1 MGAPTTRMLVK
12 ARAEPDGL
20 ALETHALPPLG
31 PTDVL
36 LSIKRAAICGTDLHI
51 YRWNDWAARTY
62 RTPAPMGH
70 EFAAEVVAT
79 GDAVARLKPGQL
91 VTVETHIPCGRCRQC
106 RMNRRHT
113 CLDMRLFSRLGRG
126 CFGDRTVV
134 PEAALRVVPDGIP
147 LEHAC
152 IMEPLGISVRAVME
166 ANVAAATVLV
176 SGCGPVG
183 LFAIAAARALGAAR
197 IVATDVSDTR
207 LQIARAV
214 GADATVDPRTAA
226 ALSQALPDGA
236 DAALETSGVTSAI
249 SDTLAAMRPGGQVFM
264 LGLPDSPVP
273 IDITRHVV
281 LREIAVRG
289 LYGRL
294 IDETWL
300 QVERLLLAKAL
311 NLAPILTHTF
321 PLAEYDRA
329 FALAASGAAGKV
341 SLVP

>member
-1 MGAPTTRMLVK
+1 MGALTTRLLVK

-20 ALETHALPPLG
+20 ALETRALPPPG
-31 PTDVL
+31 ATDVVL
-36 LSIKRAAICGTDLHI
+36 AIKRAAICGTDLHI

-62 RTPAPMGH
+62 RMPAALGH
-70 EFAAEVVAT
+70 EFVAEVVAT
-79 GDAVARLKPGQL
+79 GEAVTRLKQGQL
-91 VTVETHIPCGRCRQC
+91 VTVETHIPCGRCDQC

-113 CLDMRLFSRLGRG
+113 CLDMQLFGRLGRG
-126 CFGDRTVV
+126 CFGDYTVV
-134 PEAALRVVPDGIP
+134 PEAALRPVPEGIP

-166 ANVAAATVLV
+166 ANVAAETLLV

-197 IVATDVSDTR
+197 IVASDVSEER
-207 LQIARAV
+207 LRIARAV
-214 GADATVDPRTAA
+214 GADTTIDPR
-226 ALSQALPDGA
+226 SGPLPSAIPGGA
-236 DAALETSGVTSAI
+236 DVAIETSGVVGAI
-249 SDTLAAMRPGGQVFM
+249 ADSLAAVRPGGQVLM
-264 LGLPDSPVP
+264 LGLPDAPVP

-281 LREIAVRG
+281 LREVAVRG

-300 QVERLLLAKAL
+300 QLERLLLAKAL

>member
-1 MGAPTTRMLVK
+1 MGASTTRMLVK

-70 EFAAEVVAT
+70 EFAAEVVAV

-134 PEAALRVVPDGIP
+134 PEAALRVVPAGIP

-197 IVATDVSDTR
+197 IVAADVSEVR
-207 LQIARAV
+207 LKIARAV
-214 GADATVDPRTAA
+214 GADVAVDPRSTT
-226 ALSQALPDGA
+226 LTQELPDGA
-236 DAALETSGVTSAI
+236 DVAVETSGVASAI
-249 SDTLAAMRPGGQVFM
+249 GDSLAAVRPGGQVLM
-264 LGLPDSPVP
+264 LGLPDAPIP

-281 LREIAVRG
+281 LREVAVRG

-329 FALAASGAAGKV
+329 FALAASGEAGKV